1 MSPTLEAVLA
11 QLAPSVGVGPLRSS
25 VRIAHPLWALD
36 EAMQV
41 YDRKTNCVQTLKR
54 KPSQEGTQVDCTV
67 VMLMDQQQQQTA
79 QYQGHGKFY

>member
-1 MSPTLEAVLA
+1 METEHFLA
-11 QLAPSVGVGPLRSS
+11 QLSPMVMFGLLLRSS